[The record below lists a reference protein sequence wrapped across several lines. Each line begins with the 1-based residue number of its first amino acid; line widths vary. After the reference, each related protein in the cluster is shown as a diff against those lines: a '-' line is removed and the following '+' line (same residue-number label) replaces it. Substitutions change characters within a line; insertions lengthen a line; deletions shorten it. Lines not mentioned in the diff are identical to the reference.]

1 MIEYFA
7 DLDNEGNLESFLSD
21 LVDMLNAK
29 DEAVITLRI
38 PTMQW
43 VDILFDIIE
52 SDEQY
57 QIAKGEEPFLDI
69 VFACENMTNDTT
81 INPVI
86 DAFDGADPMEE
97 LADLM
102 KQLRDALEQG
112 DDDEED

>member
-1 MIEYFA
+1 MIEYYA
-7 DLDNEGNLESFLSD
+7 DLDNEGTLESFLSD
-21 LVDMLNAK
+21 LVDMLKAK
-29 DEAVITLRI
+29 DQTTITLRI

-69 VFACENMTNDTT
+69 VFACEKAED

-86 DAFDGADPMEE
+86 DAFDGSDPMED

>member
-29 DEAVITLRI
+29 DEATITLRI

-52 SDEQY
+52 GDEQY

-69 VFACENMTNDTT
+69 VFACEKVDDTPIT
-81 INPVI
+81 
-86 DAFDGADPMEE
+86 DAFDGADPMED

>member
-1 MIEYFA
+1 MSSEYFGHLNCEAALEDFLA
-7 DLDNEGNLESFLSD
+7 DLK
-21 LVDMLNAK
+21 DMLAQQ
-29 DEAVITLRI
+29 VQTTITLQI

-52 SDEQY
+52 EDKQY

-69 VFACENMTNDTT
+69 VFACEQADDTP
-81 INPVI
+81 II
-86 DAFDGADPMEE
+86 DAFDGADPMED

-102 KQLRDALEQG
+102 KQLRDALEEG